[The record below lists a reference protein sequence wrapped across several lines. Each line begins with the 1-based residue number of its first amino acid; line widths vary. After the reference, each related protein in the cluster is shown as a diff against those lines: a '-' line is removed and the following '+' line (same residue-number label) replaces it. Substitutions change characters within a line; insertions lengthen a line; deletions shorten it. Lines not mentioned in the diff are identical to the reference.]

1 MTLTCLAGNDYMRV
15 ENNTI
20 SEYLSVASGNGYDSI
35 VIQSNLIVGAFVT
48 AGNDSDTVTVRN
60 NLFYGRAD
68 FYGQAGYDLLYAS
81 GNAAAIPG
89 ANFYFWEFEVIQ
101 P

>member
-1 MTLTCLAGNDYMRV
+1 MRV

-35 VIQSNLIVGAFVT
+35 VIQSNQIVGAFVT

-68 FYGQAGYDLLYAS
+68 FYGQAGYDLLFAS

-89 ANFYFWEFEVIQ
+89 AAYYFWEFEVIQ